1 MEGYNKSYLFR
12 RLQYGCGT
20 ERFGG
25 PAHHTKEIYT
35 RLLQV
40 VPNLRN
46 IGTYAKLSASGF
58 MDLHVD
64 ILNKNGDVWRIALAH
79 NYKSGGDVIP
89 DPDMEVT
96 VDFDNETAQ
105 AETYQDT
112 YVYREANDETSKREL
127 NEVLLMWLGNLVEQ
141 GQKMENSSSTQ

>member
-1 MEGYNKSYLFR
+1 MV
-12 RLQYGCGT
+12 
-20 ERFGG
+20 
-25 PAHHTKEIYT
+25 HTKEIYT

-40 VPNLRN
+40 IPNLRN
-46 IGTYAKLSASGF
+46 IGSYAKLSAHGF

-64 ILNKNGDVWRIALAH
+64 MLHKNGNVWRISLAH
-79 NYKSGGDVIP
+79 NYKAGGDVIP

-112 YVYREANDETSKREL
+112 YVYREANDETSK
-127 NEVLLMWLGNLVEQ
+127 NE
-141 GQKMENSSSTQ
+141 

>member
-1 MEGYNKSYLFR
+1 MDH
-12 RLQYGCGT
+12 T
-20 ERFGG
+20 E
-25 PAHHTKEIYT
+25 EIYA
-35 RLLQV
+35 RLLRV

-46 IGTYAKLSASGF
+46 VGTYAKLSASGF

-112 YVYREANDETSKREL
+112 YLYRVADDERSKKEL
-127 NEVLLMWLGNLVEQ
+127 NEFLVMWLGNLVEQ
-141 GQKMENSSSTQ
+141 GHKIVDSR

>member
-1 MEGYNKSYLFR
+1 MEHN
-12 RLQYGCGT
+12 
-20 ERFGG
+20 
-25 PAHHTKEIYT
+25 KEIYA

-40 VPNLRN
+40 IPNLRN
-46 IGTYAKLSASGF
+46 IGSYAKLSASGF

-79 NYKSGGDVIP
+79 NYKSSGDVIP

-96 VDFDNETAQ
+96 VDFAAETAQ

-112 YVYREANDETSKREL
+112 YLYREANDERSKKEL
-127 NEVLLMWLGNLVEQ
+127 NQFLVLWLGNLIDQ
-141 GQKMENSSSTQ
+141 GHKIEDLPSNR